1 MIGPRAS
8 SFVPRTVPRGSFL
21 ASLPLVGMLRLV
33 RGPRNEAR
41 PEARAPRPEARHAW
55 QQGYTFIELLVVA
68 TILLIL
74 ASAAMPLTR
83 VTIQRTKEAELRR
96 VLREMRTAIDKFK
109 DAVDAGL
116 ISNLDLRAGSEGYPP
131 NLETLVEGVTVAND
145 ASGRKLKFLR
155 RIPIDPLTGE
165 AEWGMRAYQDRPD
178 ARSWGG
184 QNVFDVYS
192 LAEGT
197 GLDGTKYRDW

>member
-1 MIGPRAS
+1 MGSIR
-8 SFVPRTVPRGSFL
+8 FEWVRRGST
-21 ASLPLVGMLRLV
+21 RL
-33 RGPRNEAR
+33 ET
-41 PEARAPRPEARHAW
+41 
-55 QQGYTFIELLVVA
+55 GYTFVELLVVT

-96 VLREMRTAIDKFK
+96 TLRDMRTAIDKFK
-109 DAVDAGL
+109 DAVDTGL
-116 ISNLDLRAGSEGYPP
+116 ISNLDVKAGSEGYPP
-131 NLETLVEGVTVAND
+131 DLETLVEGVTVAND

-165 AEWGMRAYQDRPD
+165 AEWGLRAYQDRPD
-178 ARSWGG
+178 STSWGG

-192 LAEGT
+192 LAEGI